1 MPLDDIFVERVQS
14 NGFGTVDIEPPVA
27 NAVVRGN
34 VICVNNKQE
43 KKKGKRKERGMN
55 EIWWKSNI

>member
-34 VICVNNKQE
+34 VICVNNKQ
-43 KKKGKRKERGMN
+43 KKKKVNKNKEG
-55 EIWWKSNI
+55 E

>member
-1 MPLDDIFVERVQS
+1 VPLDDIFVERVQS

-43 KKKGKRKERGMN
+43 KKKRKRKEREN
-55 EIWWKSNI
+55 E

>member
-1 MPLDDIFVERVQS
+1 VPLDDIFVERVQS

-43 KKKGKRKERGMN
+43 KNKKRKKKGGGN
-55 EIWWKSNI
+55 E